1 VTFGGQEFEEMARL
15 SCSTAKKVSMKK
27 TTKGTRDNRP
37 YALGYSASELRRLER
52 QGAFFRD
59 LTEDVWKRTGLRDG
73 MRVLDLGC
81 GVGDTSLLAARLVG
95 PSGVVV
101 GVDRSAKA
109 IDVAQRRATT
119 GRLRYSV
126 QFVVADLDTFAP
138 DEPFDAIIGRLI
150 LLYLR
155 DPTAT
160 LRRLSA
166 YVRPGGVVAFQE
178 MAMPL
183 ARSNPDG
190 AHFRQCSDWILAA
203 FAQAGVEPDMGGKL
217 FATFLAAGLPIPQ
230 MILAGRVEGGPDSLI
245 YDYYA
250 DIARSLLPMRKQI
263 DAATTGTLEID
274 GMAERLRTEAVAH
287 HASIMPPP
295 LVGAWARIPTQWS
308 VSASSLHD
316 ERRQA

>member
-1 VTFGGQEFEEMARL
+1 
-15 SCSTAKKVSMKK
+15 
-27 TTKGTRDNRP
+27 
-37 YALGYSASELRRLER
+37 
-52 QGAFFRD
+52 
-59 LTEDVWKRTGLRDG
+59 
-73 MRVLDLGC
+73 
-81 GVGDTSLLAARLVG
+81 
-95 PSGVVV
+95 
-101 GVDRSAKA
+101 
-109 IDVAQRRATT
+109 
-119 GRLRYSV
+119 
-126 QFVVADLDTFAP
+126 
-138 DEPFDAIIGRLI
+138 
-150 LLYLR
+150 
-155 DPTAT
+155 
-160 LRRLSA
+160 
-166 YVRPGGVVAFQE
+166 
-178 MAMPL
+178 
-183 ARSNPDG
+183 
-190 AHFRQCSDWILAA
+190 
-203 FAQAGVEPDMGGKL
+203 MGGKL